1 MEIPLS
7 FAGNPKVLDKVFP
20 MLHRKLTVLLLI
32 ESSRGYGRGCLR
44 GVADYCR
51 IYGNWQVIH
60 VERTMNE
67 PLPQGIRQWKLDGI
81 ISRSEMS
88 EISQEVDAL
97 ELPTVDLRGSY
108 IPRHGVSL
116 DTDPVECARLAVEH
130 FYGRGLRDV
139 AYCGYGSVDFS
150 DARGHAFREIAQTKG
165 CRAYHFE
172 SPVRQ
177 FPGISREL
185 SAEGDDTELIQWLRT
200 LPTPCGVFA
209 CNDVRGRQVLRAC
222 AEIGIA
228 VPEQLAVVGVDNDS
242 DICDLTIPTMSSIE
256 PDTHRVGFMG
266 ATYLAEL
273 MNGNRVDEKTYVKP
287 KGVVARASSE
297 MMAIADHEIAGIL
310 NYIGRHACDG
320 LNVEMLCEHFRMS
333 RSSLE
338 RRLKKAIGRNAK
350 AEIDRVRI
358 ERAKLLLR
366 ETDRKLLAIAHH
378 VAYSSASKFAVAFKR
393 ITGQTPGEFRNQD
406 KAN

>member
-1 MEIPLS
+1 
-7 FAGNPKVLDKVFP
+7 

-67 PLPQGIRQWKLDGI
+67 PLPRGIRDWKLDGI
-81 ISRSEMS
+81 ISRSEMAD
-88 EISQEVDAL
+88 ISREVDAL

-108 IPRHGVSL
+108 VPRHGVSL
-116 DTDPVECARLAVEH
+116 DTDPYACALQAAEH
-130 FYGRGLRDV
+130 FCERGLRDI
-139 AYCGYGSVDFS
+139 AFCGYGGVDFS
-150 DARGHAFREIAQTKG
+150 DARGSAFREIAAEKG
-165 CRAYHFE
+165 CRAYHFD
-172 SPVRQ
+172 SPANQ
-177 FPGISREL
+177 FSGISREL
-185 SAEGDDTELIQWLRT
+185 SAEGDDTELIKWLKT

-228 VPEQLAVVGVDNDS
+228 VPEQLALVGVDNDS
-242 DICDLTIPTMSSIE
+242 DICDLTIPSMSSIE
-256 PDTHRVGFMG
+256 PDTHRIGFTG

-273 MNGNRVDEKTYVKP
+273 MNGNRVDEKTFVKP
-287 KGVVARASSE
+287 KGVVVRASSD
-297 MMAIADHEIAGIL
+297 MVAIADREIAGIL

-320 LNVEMLCEHFRMS
+320 LNVEMLCQEFRLS

-366 ETDRKLLAIAHH
+366 ETDRKLLAIANH
-378 VAYSSASKFAVAFKR
+378 VAYSSAAKFAAAFKR
-393 ITGQTPGEFRNQD
+393 ITGKTPGEFRNQYH
-406 KAN
+406 AN

>member
-1 MEIPLS
+1 
-7 FAGNPKVLDKVFP
+7 

-67 PLPQGIRQWKLDGI
+67 PLPRGIRDWKLDGI
-81 ISRSEMS
+81 ISRSEMAD
-88 EISQEVDAL
+88 ISREVDAL

-108 IPRHGVSL
+108 VPRHGVSL
-116 DTDPVECARLAVEH
+116 DTDPYVCALQAAEH
-130 FYGRGLRDV
+130 FCERGLRDI
-139 AYCGYGSVDFS
+139 AFCGYGGVDFS
-150 DARGHAFREIAQTKG
+150 DARGNAFREIAAEKG
-165 CRAYHFE
+165 CRAYHFD
-172 SPVRQ
+172 SPANQ
-177 FPGISREL
+177 FSGISREL
-185 SAEGDDTELIQWLRT
+185 SAEGDDTELIKWLKT

-228 VPEQLAVVGVDNDS
+228 VPEQLALVGVDNDS
-242 DICDLTIPTMSSIE
+242 DICDLTIPSMSSIE
-256 PDTHRVGFMG
+256 PDTHRIGFTG

-273 MNGNRVDEKTYVKP
+273 MNGNRVDEKTFVKP
-287 KGVVARASSE
+287 KGVVVRASSD
-297 MMAIADHEIAGIL
+297 MVAIADREIAGIL

-320 LNVEMLCEHFRMS
+320 LNVEMLCQEFRLS

-366 ETDRKLLAIAHH
+366 ETDRKLLAIANH
-378 VAYSSASKFAVAFKR
+378 VAYSSAAKFAVAFKR
-393 ITGQTPGEFRNQD
+393 ITGKTPGEFRNQYH
-406 KAN
+406 AN